1 MSKKTP
7 RSKLDATFTLG
18 GEQAEADPLLQKA
31 FLETGASSVLRSKI
45 DERCFVVGRT
55 GAGKSA
61 ALQHLEDADPD
72 HTIRI
77 NPEDLSLPY
86 ITGLDAI
93 QYLDSLDVNLDQFWM
108 ALWKHV
114 LLVEIIR
121 HRYKMNTPLAKQNV
135 VQTLRDKL
143 SKDPGKQAALEYLDD
158 FAGKFWCETDERV
171 REITDKFATTIRGE
185 GALDVNAGAVKVGA
199 GVGGS
204 QSQERSSVYQQ
215 TERFQRI
222 ANDVQLAKLN
232 KMMTVLNEEILDEQN
247 FTYVVIDDLDRDW
260 VDQRLSNDL
269 IRCLFRVVLDLKRVT
284 NLKVIVALRS
294 NIFRELDFGQS
305 GGQEEKFRSMILDV
319 KWTANQLEDLLDDRV
334 KVAADLHGFA
344 AQTLRDILPPGRNSS
359 RGSAV
364 DYILKR
370 TMMRPRDAIAFINE
384 CLSAAAGGT
393 RITWDNIVQA
403 ERGYS
408 AKRLLAL
415 RDEWK
420 PTYAGVG
427 EVIDKFQGVPSRITP
442 EQLTKILDEIAIL
455 GTSSNF
461 QGRKWIG
468 DLIDPIWQDG
478 SHEWYRQY
486 QPLAAFCFSLGF
498 LGVATEGSAAPRFH
512 SDDPL
517 VVDSSDRL
525 RSARYFYIHR
535 TYHSALSVRIGGKPY
550 DSTRPTAP
558 PEN

>member
-1 MSKKTP
+1 MSKKVT
-7 RSKLDATFTLG
+7 RTKLDVSFTLG
-18 GEQAEADPLLQKA
+18 GEQAEADPLLQSA
-31 FLETGASSVLRSKI
+31 FLETGASSVLSSKV

-93 QYLDSLDVNLDQFWM
+93 QFLDSLDVNLDQFWM

-114 LLVEIIR
+114 LLVEIIQ
-121 HRYKMNTPLAKQNV
+121 HRYKVNTPSAKQNV
-135 VQTLRDKL
+135 VQALRERL
-143 SKDPGKQAALEYLDD
+143 ARDPGKQSALDYLDE

-171 REITDKFATTIRGE
+171 REITDKFANTIRGQSSAALGGGGL
-185 GALDVNAGAVKVGA
+185 GAKAEASGTKTEEH
-199 GVGGS
+199 S
-204 QSQERSSVYQQ
+204 TEYQQ
-215 TERFQRI
+215 TQRFQRV

-232 KMMTVLNEEILDEQN
+232 KMMTILNDEILDEQN

-305 GGQEEKFRSMILDV
+305 GGQEEKFRSMVLDV

-334 KVAADLHGFA
+334 KVAADLHGLQ
-344 AQTLRDILPPGRNSS
+344 AQTLRDILPSSNNST

-370 TMMRPRDAIAFINE
+370 TMLRPRDAIAFLNE
-384 CLSAAAGGT
+384 CLATAAGGM
-393 RITWDNIVQA
+393 RITWENIVQA

-420 PTYAGVG
+420 PTYPGVG
-427 EVIDKFQGVPSRITP
+427 QVVDKFHGVPSRLTP
-442 EQLTKILDEIAIL
+442 EQLVKVLDEIAIL
-455 GTSSNF
+455 GTSTQFS
-461 QGRKWIG
+461 GHKWIS
-468 DLIDPIWQDG
+468 DLIYPIWQDA
-478 SHEWYRQY
+478 SEVWYRQY
-486 QPLAAFCFSLGF
+486 QPLIAFCYSLGF
-498 LGVATEGSAAPRFH
+498 LGVATEGAAPRFH

-517 VVDSSDRL
+517 LVDSPDRL
-525 RSARYFYIHR
+525 RSARYFDIHR
-535 TYHSALSVRIGGKPY
+535 TYHSALSVRIGGETY
-550 DSTRPTAP
+550 DSTRL
-558 PEN
+558 NGQF

>member
-1 MSKKTP
+1 MSKKVART
-7 RSKLDATFTLG
+7 KLDISFTLG
-18 GEQAEADPLLQKA
+18 GEQAEADPLLHSA
-31 FLETGASSVLRSKI
+31 FLETGASSVLRSKA

-61 ALQHLEDADPD
+61 ALQHLEDTDPN

-114 LLVEIIR
+114 LLVEIIQ
-121 HRYKMNTPLAKQNV
+121 HRYKVSTPSVKQTV

-143 SKDPGKQAALEYLDD
+143 ARDPGKQAALDYLEE
-158 FAGKFWCETDERV
+158 FSGKFWCETDERV
-171 REITDKFATTIRGE
+171 REITDKFASTIRGE
-185 GALDVNAGAVKVGA
+185 GSAGLGIDGMKIGLGA
-199 GVGGS
+199 S
-204 QSQERSSVYQQ
+204 ASRTHERSSDFQQ

-232 KMMTVLNEEILDEQN
+232 KMLAVLNEEILDEQN
-247 FTYVVIDDLDRDW
+247 FTYIVVDDLDRDW

-319 KWTANQLEDLLDDRV
+319 KWTRIQLEDLLDDRV
-334 KVAADLHGFA
+334 KVAADTHGLA
-344 AQTLRDILPPGRNSS
+344 AQTLRDLLPPGRTSA

-364 DYILKR
+364 EYILKR

-384 CLSAAAGGT
+384 CLAAASGGT
-393 RITWDNIVQA
+393 RITWENIIQA

-408 AKRLLAL
+408 SKRLLAL

-420 PTYAGVG
+420 PTYPGVG

-442 EQLTKILDEIAIL
+442 EQLVKILDEIAIL
-455 GTSSNF
+455 GTSTQF
-461 QGRKWIG
+461 AGHKWIS
-468 DLIDPIWQDG
+468 DFIDPIWQSG

-486 QPLAAFCFSLGF
+486 QPLTAFCYSLGF
-498 LGVATEGSAAPRFH
+498 LGIATEGSAAPRFH

-517 VVDSSDRL
+517 LVDSSDRL

-535 TYHSALSVRIGGKPY
+535 TYHSALSVRIGGQPY
-550 DSTRPTAP
+550 DATRDLGI
-558 PEN
+558 E

>member
-7 RSKLDATFTLG
+7 RARLDANFTLG
-18 GEQAEADPLLQKA
+18 GEQAEADPLLRKA
-31 FLETGASSVLRSKI
+31 FLETGASSVLRSRV

-61 ALQHLEDADPD
+61 ALQHLEDSDPD

-114 LLVEIIR
+114 LLVEIIQ
-121 HRYKMNTPLAKQNV
+121 HRYNVTSPTAKQTV
-135 VQTLRDKL
+135 FQTLRDRL
-143 SKDPGKQAALEYLDD
+143 AKDPGKQAALDYLDEFD
-158 FAGKFWCETDERV
+158 GKFWSETDERV
-171 REITDKFATTIRGE
+171 REITDKFATTVRGE
-185 GALDVNAGAVKVGA
+185 GSLNLKSGPISAGTKASKTRTIEHSA
-199 GVGGS
+199 D
-204 QSQERSSVYQQ
+204 YQQ

-232 KMMTVLNEEILDEQN
+232 KMMSVLNDEILDEQN

-269 IRCLFRVVLDLKRVT
+269 IRCLFRVVLDLKRVA

-319 KWTANQLEDLLDDRV
+319 RWTANQLENLLDDRV
-334 KVAADLHGFA
+334 KVAADRLGMQ
-344 AQTLRDILPPGRNSS
+344 AQTLRDILPPNRSAN

-370 TMMRPRDAIAFINE
+370 TLMRPRDAIAFLNE
-384 CLSAAAGGT
+384 CLAGAVGSS
-393 RITWDNIVQA
+393 RITWENIIQA

-408 AKRLLAL
+408 SKRLLAL

-420 PTYAGVG
+420 PTYPGIK
-427 EVIDKFQGVPSRITP
+427 EVLDKFQGAPSRITP
-442 EQLTKILDEIAIL
+442 EQLVGILDDIAIL
-455 GTSSNF
+455 GTSATF
-461 QGRKWIG
+461 DGHAWIE
-468 DLIDPIWQDG
+468 DLIDPIWQEG
-478 SHEWYRQY
+478 SDNWYRQY
-486 QPLAAFCFSLGF
+486 HPLTEFCYSLGF
-498 LGVATEGSAAPRFH
+498 LGVAMEGSAAPRFH

-517 VVDSSDRL
+517 LIDSPDRL

-535 TYHSALSVRIGGKPY
+535 TYHSALSVRIGGTPY
-550 DSTRPTAP
+550 DATRLVDD
-558 PEN
+558 